1 MLPRLRALLRKFKK
15 SGSTTM
21 TTQQSGDAIAISFR
35 RLSKSY
41 ADTPVRTFS
50 KGMTHKLGL
59 AACLLSG
66 RELLVLDEPT
76 SGLDHKARALLKN
89 RLQAA
94 HAAGRTVFFTSHALA
109 DVDVLCDRMAVLHQG
124 RIRYVGSP
132 AGLRERHGEPTLERA
147 FLACLEDSM
156 PVAA

>member
-94 HAAGRTVFFTSHALA
+94 HAAGRTVFFTSQSLA
-109 DVDVLCDRMAVLHQG
+109 YFDELCDRMAVLHQG
-124 RIRYVGSP
+124 ELRF
-132 AGLRERHGEPTLERA
+132 AGTPGELRTRFGAASLEQA
-147 FLACLEDSM
+147 YLACI
-156 PVAA
+156 A